1 MLTAAPPLPTEAGVA
16 AVVCGYDPSCEN
28 AFGALRR
35 ARQTRNKNHNSAI
48 YAQSEAERILNR
60 PFPALLRQH
69 TSFARHTAR
78 IILNRGITMN
88 YEQAME

>member
-60 PFPALLRQH
+60 PFPALPRQRH
-69 TSFARHTAR
+69 ILCVSTHHFAHHAN
-78 IILNRGITMN
+78 IM
-88 YEQAME
+88 A